1 MVDVF
6 FDSREARDR
15 EYNARATVPDFTVF
29 TRRYTELTRQARDR
43 LAGRFDAVYDPASGQ
58 QLDLYLGAPGPSLK
72 PIFVFIH
79 GGYWRAF
86 SRHEGGPMAEAFAA
100 AGVAVASV
108 DYALAPAASLAEMV
122 RQCRA
127 AVAWLWHR
135 AAELGLDPRRIH
147 IGGSSAGGQLVGMLL
162 APGWQAPLGLPQD
175 VIAGATCLSGLFD
188 LRPLVD
194 SHINDWMH
202 LDEAEATRQS
212 PLFHLPE
219 QPLPLLLALGEQETR
234 GFHHQTA
241 AYAQAWQARHGT
253 HAAAR
258 VMTVPQRNHFDIVLD
273 LADPAAA
280 LTRAVLAQIQASP
293 VRPTARTHP

>member
-15 EYNARATVPDFTVF
+15 EYNARATVPDFTLF
-29 TRRYTELTRQARDR
+29 TRQYAALTRLARGR
-43 LAGRFDAVYDPASGQ
+43 VAGCFDQVYDPVSGQ
-58 QLDLYLGAPGPSLK
+58 QLDLFLGSSDAASK
-72 PIFVFIH
+72 PVFVFIH
-79 GGYWRAF
+79 GGYWRAL
-86 SRHEGGPMAEAFAA
+86 SRHEGGPMAETFAA
-100 AGVAVASV
+100 AGVAVAAL
-108 DYALAPAASLAEMV
+108 DYALAPYASLGEIV

-127 AVAWLWHR
+127 AVAWLYHH

-147 IGGSSAGGQLVGMLL
+147 IGGSSAGGQLVGTLL
-162 APGWQAPLGLPQD
+162 APGWQAPLGLPED
-175 VIAGATCLSGLFD
+175 VIAGATALSGLFD

-194 SHINDWMH
+194 SHINDWMRM
-202 LDEAEATRQS
+202 DEAEATRQS

-219 QPLPLLLALGEQETR
+219 QSLPLLLAVGEQETR

-241 AYAQAWQARHGT
+241 AYAQAWQARHGMASAPT
-253 HAAAR
+253 
-258 VMTVPQRNHFDIVLD
+258 VITVPQRNHFDIVLD
-273 LADPAAA
+273 LADPGTA